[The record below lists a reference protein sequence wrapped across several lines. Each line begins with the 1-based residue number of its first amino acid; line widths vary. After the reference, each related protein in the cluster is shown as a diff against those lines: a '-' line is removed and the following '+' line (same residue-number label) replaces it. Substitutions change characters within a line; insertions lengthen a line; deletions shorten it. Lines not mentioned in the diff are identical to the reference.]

1 MQLNMEQKNGVSVV
15 RIEGDI
21 DINTSP
27 DVRKY
32 FDKLVTEK
40 KGNFVINLEN
50 VPYVDSSG
58 LATLVEILKRVR
70 ATSGTLKLTNL
81 SGKVLGLFEITK
93 LNKLFTIAADE
104 EEAIG

>member
-104 EEAIG
+104 DEAIG